1 MSLGLAEA
9 ESVTG
14 YLSLSVGTLFENKL
28 FQKVIRNVAISESRF
43 ATCQFCCSIKG
54 KKKKKNN
61 LIFQLFYIK
70 KKQTPNPKLTLVN
83 PTGPWIHGW
92 SNHSDWPGQVIRM
105 LLGQCGKVSPHDL

>member
-1 MSLGLAEA
+1 MWPLVSPGLQPVSFAVV
-9 ESVTG
+9 S
-14 YLSLSVGTLFENKL
+14 
-28 FQKVIRNVAISESRF
+28 KV
-43 ATCQFCCSIKG
+43 
-54 KKKKKNN
+54 KKKTKNKKT